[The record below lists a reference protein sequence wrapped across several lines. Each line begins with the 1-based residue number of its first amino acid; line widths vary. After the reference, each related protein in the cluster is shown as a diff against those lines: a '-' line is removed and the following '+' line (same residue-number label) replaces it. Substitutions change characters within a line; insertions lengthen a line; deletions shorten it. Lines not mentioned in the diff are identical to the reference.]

1 MYLLLTAGRRFSQP
15 GMSLRVVAVPD
26 FITRELWIYRV
37 FDPYFLSTS
46 LHLDVEAIY
55 VTSATDLF

>member
-1 MYLLLTAGRRFSQP
+1 MPNFF
-15 GMSLRVVAVPD
+15 LRKKEDMAD